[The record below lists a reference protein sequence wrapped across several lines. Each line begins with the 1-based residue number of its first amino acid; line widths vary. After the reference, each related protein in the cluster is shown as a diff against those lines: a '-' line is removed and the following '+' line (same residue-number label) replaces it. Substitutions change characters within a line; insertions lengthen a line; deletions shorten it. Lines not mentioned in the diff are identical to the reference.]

1 MTDYDDLL
9 LTISGEPPTFAS
21 YVENFNAGE
30 ASVDGFELDVIGMLG
45 EATTISFNYTYLDT
59 ELSDV
64 IVPQDSFLLGG
75 PPASTVDLR
84 GVDISNST
92 YIPFAPESAYSIAFD
107 HSWGLSGGA
116 SLDFHLNYSWR
127 DEVFSTPARGLPVD
141 ALGLLGGRIALSGW
155 QLGATQVKIAAWGK
169 NLTDESEIVYDLS
182 ALGFQYNMPRMYGVS
197 LTLEF

>member
-1 MTDYDDLL
+1 
-9 LTISGEPPTFAS
+9 
-21 YVENFNAGE
+21 
-30 ASVDGFELDVIGMLG
+30 MLG
-45 EATTISFNYTYLDT
+45 EATTISLNYTYLDT

-64 IVPQDSFLLGG
+64 VVPQDSFLLGG

-84 GVDISNST
+84 GVDISDST
-92 YIPFAPESAYSIAFD
+92 YIPFAPESAYSIAID

-141 ALGLLGGRIALSGW
+141 ELGLLGGRIALSGW

-182 ALGFQYNMPRMYGVS
+182 ALGFQYNMPRMYGVD